1 MAASSVMD
9 RDETNKISKDID
21 KENREADG
29 KPASQEGT
37 AGSSDPE
44 KIVNERIIEKETEKH
59 RRLSGKERAEQE
71 PGTVD
76 TEFMKEK
83 IKQRP
88 VNRRKILK
96 TTLTTAGLAVLFGT
110 VACLVFIFLE
120 PVFSKAVTTE
130 NSSQEVTFDEQIDQM
145 QTEEIPPESMI
156 ENDSELAS
164 SAASKAAN
172 EAASK
177 AAQEAAEAAVSGS
190 STQIEQ
196 AVSKEVEDALDN
208 YEITSS
214 DYQKI
219 YSMLD
224 GIAQTASRS
233 MVVVTGVTSDYTWFN
248 EAYED
253 ADRSSGLI
261 VADNG
266 TELLIFT
273 QYDDLKN
280 ADSIKVTFPD
290 GSGADAELKAM
301 DAVSG
306 YAVVAVRDSDI
317 TDSVRT
323 CFDVAELGSS
333 KQSNLTGVP
342 VIALGSPMGTAGS
355 VAYGIVTSTT
365 QSPDIVDS
373 SCKLITTDSY
383 GSRNATGALFNLN
396 GQVIGILNMDYNSS
410 DLPNMISA
418 IGITDLKPLIEKLS
432 NGGSKPYLGIYG
444 ADVPANITSDQG
456 VPQGAYVRRVE
467 VDSPAMDAG
476 IQSGDVITGFD
487 GEEIGSYS
495 DLLTALFGKNPG
507 EEVKIRVQRSA
518 SGGEYEEMTL
528 TAALSEEPDS

>member
-177 AAQEAAEAAVSGS
+177 AAQEAAQAAVSGS

-196 AVSKEVEDALDN
+196 AVSKEVEDALEN

-290 GSGADAELKAM
+290 GSGADA
-301 DAVSG
+301 
-306 YAVVAVRDSDI
+306 
-317 TDSVRT
+317 
-323 CFDVAELGSS
+323 
-333 KQSNLTGVP
+333 
-342 VIALGSPMGTAGS
+342 
-355 VAYGIVTSTT
+355 
-365 QSPDIVDS
+365 
-373 SCKLITTDSY
+373 
-383 GSRNATGALFNLN
+383 
-396 GQVIGILNMDYNSS
+396 
-410 DLPNMISA
+410 
-418 IGITDLKPLIEKLS
+418 
-432 NGGSKPYLGIYG
+432 
-444 ADVPANITSDQG
+444 
-456 VPQGAYVRRVE
+456 
-467 VDSPAMDAG
+467 
-476 IQSGDVITGFD
+476 
-487 GEEIGSYS
+487 
-495 DLLTALFGKNPG
+495 
-507 EEVKIRVQRSA
+507 
-518 SGGEYEEMTL
+518 
-528 TAALSEEPDS
+528 